1 MDRFHRIWTSPF
13 IAAAVIRGHWW
24 AHLESKTAAQRASD
38 EARIALFTARMTAA
52 DLHTDI
58 KHFRRQQ

>member
-1 MDRFHRIWTSPF
+1 MNRFHRIWTRPF

-38 EARIALFTARMTAA
+38 EARVALFTARMAAA

-58 KHFRRQQ
+58 KHFGRQ

>member
-1 MDRFHRIWTSPF
+1 MNAFHRIWTRPI

-24 AHLESKTAAQRASD
+24 AHLESKTAAQRAAD
-38 EARIALFTARMTAA
+38 EARVALFAARMTAA

-58 KHFRRQQ
+58 KHFGRQ